1 MPVLTWA
8 GNGAAF
14 KDGRQGET
22 PQGNSNSD
30 GADQQLGGSFF
41 QGLGFVAANSDVAAI
56 GPFDQGGSPLHNLIS
71 HRSPF
76 GRIPEKADIHS
87 DNP

>member
-1 MPVLTWA
+1 MSAVGGKTEVV
-8 GNGAAF
+8 
-14 KDGRQGET
+14 R
-22 PQGNSNSD
+22 
-30 GADQQLGGSFF
+30 ADRDFRFWTHTGPSRMAVPDRSFD
-41 QGLGFVAANSDVAAI
+41 VAANSDGAAI
-56 GPFDQGGSPLHNLIS
+56 GPFDQVGSPLYNEVF